1 MKTAVV
7 NGAEISAEA
16 VEFELERL
24 VRFYSAHG
32 ASAEE
37 VRGCLGLLREKAL
50 EQAIGAKLLLDRSAE
65 LDIPVTAA
73 DVDAEVERV
82 VAQIGGREAYLAA
95 LKAQGVDEA
104 SFRRELEKGA
114 KVNKL
119 VEQACASVAEPT
131 DAEIAA
137 FFESR
142 RDAYAKEN
150 RTLVDAHDEIR
161 DLLRHDARGKAMD
174 AFVAELKESAKIEY
188 KTVDSPHHEHGC
200 SCGCG
205 HHH

>member
-1 MKTAVV
+1 MKIKTAVV

-95 LKAQGVDEA
+95 LKAQGVSEDG
-104 SFRRELEKGA
+104 FRRELEKGH
-114 KVNKL
+114 
-119 VEQACASVAEPT
+119 
-131 DAEIAA
+131 AA
-137 FFESR
+137 MRTR
-142 RDAYAKEN
+142 R
-150 RTLVDAHDEIR
+150 RT
-161 DLLRHDARGKAMD
+161 ARWWTRTTRSG
-174 AFVAELKESAKIEY
+174 
-188 KTVDSPHHEHGC
+188 TC
-200 SCGCG
+200 CGTRRAARRWTRS
-205 HHH
+205 